1 MCPITRAVYGYGSRV
16 SDDPIIPR
24 KEGRGWKTYA
34 LGVAGL
40 LLAILILQN
49 SQEVEVKFLF
59 INTTIPLIFALLI
72 AGALGAL
79 IGWATPRVRRGGPD

>member
-1 MCPITRAVYGYGSRV
+1 MTP
-16 SDDPIIPR
+16 DPPELPK
-24 KEGRGWKTYA
+24 KEGRGWKSYA
-34 LGVAGL
+34 LGTAAV

-79 IGWATPRVRRGGPD
+79 IGWATPRVRRGGPDRA

>member
-1 MCPITRAVYGYGSRV
+1 MTP
-16 SDDPIIPR
+16 DPPELPR
-24 KEGRGWKTYA
+24 KEGRGWKSYV

-49 SQEVEVKFLF
+49 LQEVEVRFLF

-72 AGALGAL
+72 VGALGAL
-79 IGWATPRVRRGGPD
+79 VGWATPRVRRGGRSPESLT

>member
-1 MCPITRAVYGYGSRV
+1 MADEPITTRG
-16 SDDPIIPR
+16 
-24 KEGRGWKTYA
+24 EGRGWKTYA
-34 LGVAGL
+34 LGVAGV
-40 LLAILILQN
+40 LLAVLILQN

-79 IGWATPRVRRGGPD
+79 IGWATPRVRRGAPD

>member
-1 MCPITRAVYGYGSRV
+1 MADEPITTRG
-16 SDDPIIPR
+16 
-24 KEGRGWKTYA
+24 EGRGWKTYA
-34 LGVAGL
+34 LGVAGV
-40 LLAILILQN
+40 LLAVLILQN

-79 IGWATPRVRRGGPD
+79 IGWATPRVRRGRPD

>member
-1 MCPITRAVYGYGSRV
+1 MPDEPIT
-16 SDDPIIPR
+16 PR

-34 LGVAGL
+34 LGVAGV
-40 LLAILILQN
+40 LLAVLIFQN

-79 IGWATPRVRRGGPD
+79 IGWATPRVRRGRPD

>member
-1 MCPITRAVYGYGSRV
+1 MADGPIT
-16 SDDPIIPR
+16 PR

-34 LGVAGL
+34 LGTAGV

-79 IGWATPRVRRGGPD
+79 IGWATPRVRRGGPEN

>member
-1 MCPITRAVYGYGSRV
+1 MCGYGSRMA
-16 SDDPIIPR
+16 DDPITPR
-24 KEGRGWKTYA
+24 REGPGWKTYA
-34 LGVAGL
+34 LGIAGV

-72 AGALGAL
+72 AGGLGAL
-79 IGWATPRVRRGGPD
+79 IGWATPRVRRGGPDR